1 MAQRGAT
8 LWSVQHSP
16 VTTLPLSLS
25 TDSMCLHGLCWVK
38 RGGKERGRC
47 WELSIWWTS
56 ENVFDFWIKPWQPL
70 YSGWCWRWAGPRYS
84 LTKLLPFSLWPCHH
98 DGFNLFGYGT
108 TVTTQ
113 MNHNTE
119 LRKRDGQITWSKM
132 DLSEWVT
139 GGHLCSPLY
148 CAVHLLPTQPT
159 VPEWHTPF
167 QLIKECL
174 G

>member
-16 VTTLPLSLS
+16 VTTLPLPLS
-25 TDSMCLHGLCWVK
+25 TNSMCLHGHRVK

-98 DGFNLFGYGT
+98 DGFNLSGYGA

-113 MNHNTE
+113 MNHNT
-119 LRKRDGQITWSKM
+119 
-132 DLSEWVT
+132 
-139 GGHLCSPLY
+139 
-148 CAVHLLPTQPT
+148 
-159 VPEWHTPF
+159 
-167 QLIKECL
+167 IKEKRWPNYMVKNGSLRMSKWWTPVFTSVLCCVPPPYAAHCTWMAYTFTIN
-174 G
+174 